1 MKVLIIGES
10 CTDKFVYGKI
20 DRLSPEA
27 PVPVINPVEVTCNP
41 GMAANTL
48 ENCKVLHP
56 DCKLVLWSQEQ
67 KITKTR
73 FVEKKSNHMFIR
85 FDEGEE
91 SISKFNQD
99 LSSIKYFDLVI
110 VSDYNKGFLSDE
122 DIKNI
127 GLAAK
132 VSIIDSKRI
141 LTSDMVSGYTFIKLN
156 EFEKIN
162 NKNLQHSGIITTLGS
177 KGAEYKN
184 VVYPSPDPQ
193 ETIDVSG
200 AGDTFTAAFS
210 LKYMETKNIKIAI
223 EYANTISAYVVS
235 KRGVVIPNETF

>member
-1 MKVLIIGES
+1 MGKVNSGWNVS
-10 CTDKFVYGKI
+10 SVTDMSRMFNQASAFDQDISGWDV
-20 DRLSPEA
+20 S
-27 PVPVINPVEVTCNP
+27 EVTNM
-41 GMAANTL
+41 G
-48 ENCKVLHP
+48 
-56 DCKLVLWSQEQ
+56 S
-67 KITKTR
+67 
-73 FVEKKSNHMFIR
+73 MFS
-85 FDEGEE
+85 GA
-91 SISKFNQD
+91 SAFNQD

>member
-85 FDEGEE
+85 FDEE
-91 SISKFNQD
+91 KNQY
-99 LSSIKYFDLVI
+99 L
-110 VSDYNKGFLSDE
+110 N
-122 DIKNI
+122 
-127 GLAAK
+127 
-132 VSIIDSKRI
+132 
-141 LTSDMVSGYTFIKLN
+141 LT
-156 EFEKIN
+156 KI
-162 NKNLQHSGIITTLGS
+162 
-177 KGAEYKN
+177 
-184 VVYPSPDPQ
+184 
-193 ETIDVSG
+193 
-200 AGDTFTAAFS
+200 
-210 LKYMETKNIKIAI
+210 
-223 EYANTISAYVVS
+223 
-235 KRGVVIPNETF
+235 